1 VASAETVTEAVA
13 DGADTHAAA
22 TTCFHCGLPL
32 PAGLDLRVTIDGRDQ
47 PMCCH
52 GCEAVAQAIVNAGHS
67 DFYRYRTHTPPTGR
81 ELVPDFLEQTRIYDH
96 PDVQKTF
103 VRREDGGIREAALIL
118 EGITCAACIWLN
130 ERHLARLPGVLDVQ
144 INYATHRARIRWD
157 EDRLRLSEI
166 LQAVRAIGYEAH
178 PYDPQRQQQAFERER
193 RTHLKR
199 LGVAGVLGMQV
210 MMLSI
215 ALYVGDWSGMET
227 AFRSFLRWTGLL
239 LTAPVLLYSAAPFF
253 RGAWRDLR
261 NRRIGMDVPVTLG
274 ILVAFGGSLSATWSG
289 KGEVY
294 YDSVVMFVFLLLLSR
309 YFEIMARKRGAE
321 TAEHLGRALPAMAT
335 RLLAD
340 GDRERQEVVPVAEL
354 GPGDRVLIR
363 AGETVPAD
371 GRIDSGNSSVNEALL
386 TGESTPLRKRAGD
399 ELVGG
404 SINVESPLNMTVTR
418 VGMDT
423 VLAHIMRLLERAQNE
438 KPAITRLAD
447 RTASWFVSGVIL
459 AAIVVG
465 LYWWQQAPEAW
476 LPIVVA
482 VLVVTC
488 PCALSLATPTALSAA
503 TGTLMAG
510 GLLPARG
517 NRLETLARC
526 THLVFDKTGTLTRG
540 EPALSAIH
548 TLSGMSEPAVLQRAA
563 ALESQSEHPIGQ
575 AICRAAV
582 TRDLPGV
589 SDLEN
594 HPGAGISG
602 TLEGRTWYIGSPDF
616 VARHSRA
623 DTRALQ
629 RATQQGPDGIRVVLA
644 DTDGIHALLI
654 LQDALRPDARTTV
667 EALKQ
672 AGKQVL
678 LLTGDNLQSARQVA
692 DQVGIDTVHADM
704 TPQDKL
710 ETVQALQQQGAVVAM
725 VGDGINDAPVLA
737 AADVSIA
744 MHDAAHISH
753 ASADMILMSDQLGA
767 LAEGTA
773 IAHQTLRIIR
783 QNLGWA
789 IAYNLIALPAA
800 ALGYVA
806 PWMAAIGMSSSS
818 LLVVLNALRL
828 TRNRR
833 APGDTRDIS
842 TPASP
847 AG

>member
-1 VASAETVTEAVA
+1 MTSAETVTEAVA
-13 DGADTHAAA
+13 DRADTRAA

-32 PAGLDLRVTIDGRDQ
+32 PAELDLRVAIEGRDE

-52 GCEAVAQAIVNAGHS
+52 GCQAVAQAIIAAGHGG
-67 DFYRYRTHTPPTGR
+67 FYRYRTHMPPSGR
-81 ELVPDFLEQTRIYDH
+81 ELVPDFIVQTRVYDH
-96 PDVQKTF
+96 PDVQKSF
-103 VRREDGGIREAALIL
+103 VRAEAGSVREAALIL

-130 ERHLARLPGVLDVQ
+130 ERHLAQLPGVLDVQ

-157 EDRLRLSEI
+157 EKRLRLSEI

-193 RTHLKR
+193 RTHLRR

-227 AFRSFLRWTGLL
+227 ALRSFLRWTGLL
-239 LTAPVLLYSAAPFF
+239 LTAPVLLYSAAPFY

-274 ILVAFGGSLSATWSG
+274 ILVAFAGSLSATWSG
-289 KGEVY
+289 QGEVY
-294 YDSVVMFVFLLLLSR
+294 NDSVVMFVFLLLLSR

-321 TAEHLGRALPAMAT
+321 TAERLGQALPAMAT
-335 RLLAD
+335 RLLPD
-340 GDRERQEVVPVAEL
+340 GDQEQQDVVPVADL

-371 GRIDSGNSSVNEALL
+371 GQIESGNSSVNEALL
-386 TGESTPLRKRAGD
+386 TGESTPLRKHAGD

-404 SINVESPLNMTVTR
+404 SINVESPLTMTVTH

-423 VLAHIMRLLERAQNE
+423 VLARILRLLERAQSQ

-476 LPIVVA
+476 LPIVVS

-503 TGTLMAG
+503 TGALMAS

-548 TLSGMSEPAVLQRAA
+548 TLSGLSEQELLHRAA
-563 ALESQSEHPIGQ
+563 ALEGQSEHPLGK
-575 AICRAAV
+575 AICRAANA
-582 TRDLPGV
+582 RELPGV
-589 SDLEN
+589 SGLEN
-594 HPGAGISG
+594 YPGAGIRG
-602 TLEGRTWYIGSPDF
+602 RLDGRTWYIGSPDF
-616 VARHSRA
+616 IGQHSKA
-623 DTRALQ
+623 DASALQ
-629 RATQQGPDGIRVVLA
+629 RASEQGLPGTRVVLA
-644 DTDGIHALLI
+644 DTDRLHALFI
-654 LQDALRPDARTTV
+654 LEDALRPDARASV

-672 AGKQVL
+672 GGKQVL
-678 LLTGDNLQSARQVA
+678 LLTGDNLQAARQVA
-692 DQVGIDTVHADM
+692 DQVGIDSVHADM
-704 TPQDKL
+704 SPQDKL
-710 ETVQALQQQGAVVAM
+710 DVLQALQRKGAVVAM

-767 LAEGTA
+767 LAEGAA
-773 IAHQTLRIIR
+773 IARKTLQIIR
-783 QNLGWA
+783 QNLSWA

-833 APGDTRDIS
+833 AHT
-842 TPASP
+842 SP